1 MRGLTPS
8 LLPLLLLAACDG
20 ATPATPDAATDRAL
34 TDVAPADA
42 ALDAPA
48 PDVEPPAEPV
58 TVALFERTHMYFAG
72 MDNRRTVDAMARFPD
87 AVVGRYGRATL
98 TLTLAC
104 PSGRCDAWDRVAA
117 LSLLDDA
124 PDGGAAV
131 ELEFARF
138 VTPYG
143 VGGSWTLDVTPIL
156 PLFRGERRVRAFID
170 TWVGPGHA
178 QGNGWLLTAS
188 LALEPGAAEN
198 PTREVVPL
206 GWSRMV
212 YGDPARPAAMQLPPR
227 TVTFPAWTRG
237 ASVWVS
243 TTGHGQG
250 NRDNCAEFCSRMHA
264 VTVDGMRVEH
274 ELWRD
279 DCADNPIST
288 QRGNWQPPR
297 AGWCPGDVAPAWV
310 ADLPVATPGAHTV
323 GYDVEAQ
330 ENTCRPGAPAPCT
343 NCVFRTGCDYN
354 DSSHTEPYYRIAAY
368 LLLRE

>member
-1 MRGLTPS
+1 MRPATCLALAS
-8 LLPLLLLAACDG
+8 LLAACADP
-20 ATPATPDAATDRAL
+20 TPATSPRDAATDVAPS
-34 TDVAPADA
+34 DVAADLAPAD
-42 ALDAPA
+42 
-48 PDVEPPAEPV
+48 VEAPPAEPV
-58 TVALFERTHMYFAG
+58 TVSMFTRTHVYFAG

-87 AVVGRYGRATL
+87 AVVGRYARATL

-124 PDGGAAV
+124 ADGGAPT

-143 VGGSWTLDVTPIL
+143 VGGTWTLDVTPLL

-178 QGNGWLLTAS
+178 QGNGWLVTAS
-188 LALEPGAAEN
+188 IAFEPGAAEGA
-198 PTREVVPL
+198 TREVIPL

-227 TVTFPAWTRG
+227 RVEFPAWTRG
-237 ASVWVS
+237 AKVWVS

-250 NRDNCAEFCSRMHA
+250 NRDNCAEFCLRTHA

-274 ELWRD
+274 DLWRD
-279 DCADNPIST
+279 DCAENPISN
-288 QRGNWQPPR
+288 QRGNWQPSR

-310 ADLPVATPGAHTV
+310 AELPTTSPGAHTL
-323 GYDVEAQ
+323 GYDVQAQ
-330 ENTCRPGAPAPCT
+330 ENTCRPGAVPCT
-343 NCVFRTGCDYN
+343 GCVFRTTCDYN
-354 DSSHTEPYYRIAAY
+354 DSTHTEPYYRIAAY
-368 LLLRE
+368 LLLTE